1 MEPILNQCI
10 TNFESICNQ
19 YDINVKPIWNQHTSK
34 MPCMWKECEMNME
47 MKKMWMKLNTDNVV
61 LQSYVHI
68 VMPNYLC

>member
-34 MPCMWKECEMNME
+34 MQCMWKECEMNME

-61 LQSYVHI
+61 FQSYVHI